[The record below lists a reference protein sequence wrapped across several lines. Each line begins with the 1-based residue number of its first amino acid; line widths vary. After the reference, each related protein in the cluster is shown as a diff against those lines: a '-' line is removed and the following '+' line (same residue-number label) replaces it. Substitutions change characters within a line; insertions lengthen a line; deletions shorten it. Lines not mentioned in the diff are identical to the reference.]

1 VGAAVAVAAG
11 VVVAEGPEV
20 AAEAEAAVAVEAEG
34 PEVAAEA
41 EVAAASM
48 ESCSR

>member
-1 VGAAVAVAAG
+1 MVAAG

-20 AAEAEAAVAVEAEG
+20 AAEAEAAGAVAVEAED
-34 PEVAAEA
+34 PEVAAEGEGL